1 MKLQLIPKETVM
13 RQAVCKMI
21 GWLAMVAGLASLVE
35 GESQNAEPPKKPRVD
50 LTVEPLLEQWSAAKA
65 AEYLDVR
72 ANADEGTKCLN
83 CHATY
88 AYLPARPWLPAPG
101 VKHAERRTATEEW
114 AAGLLKE
121 PWSPDANGEKPVDGK
136 VERRITEA
144 LLTAAVLA
152 QHDAITTGRLQPITR
167 QSLDLMWKLQRADGG
182 WHWLKT
188 NEPPSA
194 TDDHYG
200 VTMAAIGVGLAP
212 EGYAQTP
219 TAQTGLE
226 KLRAYLSAHPPQH
239 THQRLML
246 LWADHCAGGILT
258 EPERQ
263 ATVADLRALQRP
275 DGGWA
280 MASLAPWKRIDQT
293 PQDVTNGDGYGTGLV
308 VYVLRVAGGVPA
320 DDPAIRR
327 AVDWIKTHQRQSG
340 YWYTRSPKTNDVLTT
355 YAGTAYVVMALH
367 ACGEIR

>member
-1 MKLQLIPKETVM
+1 M
-13 RQAVCKMI
+13 RQTLCKTI
-21 GWLAMVAGLASLVE
+21 SCLAMVVGWWVFVE
-35 GESQNAEPPKKPRVD
+35 ADACSAEPPKKPRVD
-50 LTVEPLLEQWSAAKA
+50 LTIEPLLEQWSAAKA

-72 ANADEGTKCLN
+72 ANADEGTNCLN

-101 VKHAERRTATEEW
+101 TIHAQRRKATEDW

-121 PWSPDANGEKPVDGK
+121 AWSPDVTGDKPVDRK
-136 VERRITEA
+136 IERRITEA
-144 LLTAAVLA
+144 LLTAMVLA
-152 QHDAITTGRLQPITR
+152 QHDAITSGKLQGVTR
-167 QSLDLMWKLQRADGG
+167 ESLDLIWKLQRADGG

-188 NEPPSA
+188 TEPPSA

-200 VTMAAIGVGLAP
+200 VTMVAIGVGLAP
-212 EGYAQTP
+212 EEYAKTP
-219 TAQTGLE
+219 AAQAGLE
-226 KLRAYLSAHPPQH
+226 KMRAYLTAHPPQH

-280 MASLAPWKRIDQT
+280 MASLAPWQRIDKT
-293 PQDVTNGDGYGTGLV
+293 PQDVANGDGYGTGLV

-327 AVDWIKTHQRQSG
+327 GLDWIKTHQRQSG
-340 YWYTRSPKTNDVLTT
+340 YWYTRSPKINDVLST
-355 YAGTAYVVMALH
+355 YAGSAYVVMALH
-367 ACGEIR
+367 ACGEIP

>member
-1 MKLQLIPKETVM
+1 M

-21 GWLAMVAGLASLVE
+21 SWLATVVGLLSLVD
-35 GESQNAEPPKKPRVD
+35 GETHSAEPPTTPRVD
-50 LTVEPLLEQWSAAKA
+50 LTLEPLREQWSAAKA
-65 AEYLDVR
+65 AEYLDFR
-72 ANADEGTKCLN
+72 ANADEGTQCLN

-101 VKHAERRTATEEW
+101 TRHAERRAATEQW

-121 PWSPDANGEKPVDGK
+121 SWSPDVNGEKPVDRK

-144 LLTAAVLA
+144 LLTATVLA
-152 QHDAITTGRLQPITR
+152 QHDAITTGKLQPVTR
-167 QSLDLMWKLQRADGG
+167 DALDLMWKLQRADGA

-188 NEPPSA
+188 TEPPSA

-200 VTMAAIGVGLAP
+200 VTMAAIGAGLAP
-212 EGYAQTP
+212 EGYAKTLA
-219 TAQTGLE
+219 AQAGQE
-226 KLRAYLSAHPPQH
+226 KMRAYLKAHPPRH
-239 THQRLML
+239 AHQRLML

-258 EPERQ
+258 EAERQ
-263 ATVADLRALQRP
+263 ATVAALRALQRP

-280 MASLAPWKRIDQT
+280 MALLAPWKRIDNT
-293 PQDVTNGDGYGTGLV
+293 PQDLTNGDGYGTGLV

-327 AVDWIKTHQRQSG
+327 GIDWIKTHQRQSG
-340 YWYTRSPKTNDVLTT
+340 YWYTRSPKINDVLST
-355 YAGTAYVVMALH
+355 YAGTAYVVTALH
-367 ACGEIR
+367 ACGEMP

>member
-1 MKLQLIPKETVM
+1 M
-13 RQAVCKMI
+13 RQAVCKVI
-21 GWLAMVAGLASLVE
+21 SWLAIVVGWSALVE
-35 GESQNAEPPKKPRVD
+35 GKARSAELPQKPRLD

-72 ANADEGTKCLN
+72 ANADEGTQCLN

-88 AYLPARPWLPAPG
+88 AYLPARPWLPSPG
-101 VKHAERRTATEEW
+101 AKHAERRKATEDW

-121 PWSPDANGEKPVDGK
+121 AWSPDVTGEKPVDRK

-144 LLTAAVLA
+144 LLTATVLA
-152 QHDAITTGRLQPITR
+152 RHDALTTGKLQPVTR
-167 QSLDLMWKLQRADGG
+167 ASLGLMWKLQRADGG

-188 NEPPSA
+188 TEPPSA

-200 VTMAAIGVGLAP
+200 VTMVAIGVGLAP
-212 EGYAQTP
+212 EGYVKTPAAQ
-219 TAQTGLE
+219 AGLE
-226 KLRAYLSAHPPQH
+226 KMRAYLKAHPPRH
-239 THQRLML
+239 THQRLLL

-258 EPERQ
+258 EQERQ
-263 ATVADLRALQRP
+263 ATVADLLALQRP

-280 MASLAPWKRIDQT
+280 MASLAPWTRIDKT

-308 VYVLRVAGGVPA
+308 VYVLRLAGGVSA
-320 DDPAIRR
+320 DAPAIRK
-327 AVDWIKTHQRQSG
+327 AIDWFKTHQRQSG
-340 YWYTRSPKTNDVLTT
+340 YWYTRSPKINDVLST

-367 ACGEIR
+367 TCGEIP

>member
-1 MKLQLIPKETVM
+1 M
-13 RQAVCKMI
+13 RQGVCRVI
-21 GWLAMVAGLASLVE
+21 SFLTILSGGWAFVE
-35 GESQNAEPPKKPRVD
+35 GQARGAEPPKKPRVD

-101 VKHAERRTATEEW
+101 TKHAERRTATEQS

-121 PWSPDANGEKPVDGK
+121 PWSSDVTGEKPVDRK

-144 LLTAAVLA
+144 LLTATVLA
-152 QHDAITTGRLQPITR
+152 QHDAITTGRLQPVTR
-167 QSLDLMWKLQRADGG
+167 ESLDLMWRLQRADGG

-188 NEPPSA
+188 TEPPSA

-200 VTMAAIGVGLAP
+200 VTMVAIGVGLAP
-212 EGYAQTP
+212 EEYAKTSA
-219 TAQTGLE
+219 AQAGLE
-226 KLRAYLSAHPPQH
+226 KMRAYLKSHPPQH

-246 LWADHCAGGILT
+246 LWADHRVGGILT
-258 EPERQ
+258 QLERQ

-280 MASLAPWKRIDQT
+280 MASLAPWQRIDKT

-327 AVDWIKTHQRQSG
+327 AIDWIKTHQRQSG
-340 YWYTRSPKTNDVLTT
+340 YWYTRSPKINDVLST
-355 YAGTAYVVMALH
+355 YAGSAYVVMALH
-367 ACGEIR
+367 ASGEIP